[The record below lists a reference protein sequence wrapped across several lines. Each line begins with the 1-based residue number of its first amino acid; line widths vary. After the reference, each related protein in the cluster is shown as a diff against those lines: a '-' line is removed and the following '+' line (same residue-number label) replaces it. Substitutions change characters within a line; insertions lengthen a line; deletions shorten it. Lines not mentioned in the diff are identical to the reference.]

1 MQVSLSTTAGLERR
15 LEVAVP
21 AQRVSGEIDQRLKNI
36 ARSARFKGFRPGK
49 APFSVV
55 RQQYGSQ
62 VQSEV
67 VTDLLRESFAAAV
80 DQEKLRPATDP
91 RIESV
96 AAEPGADLR
105 YVALFEVLPEFTVQP
120 VESMQLER
128 PEAAVT
134 EADVDAMLETMRRQ
148 RPAFT
153 AVEREARDTD
163 RVTVDFE
170 GRIDGE
176 TFQGGSANDAAF
188 VLGAGR
194 MLQEF
199 EAGARGARAGE
210 ARTVTVNFPADYGSP
225 DVAGKTALFAV
236 TVKSVEEQSLPV
248 VDDEFCRA
256 FGVSEGGVDAL
267 RMEVRNSMERE
278 MAEAIRNRLRV
289 QIMDS
294 LYRDNRIEL
303 PRGMVEEQIQS
314 LQQDMV
320 RRMGAQGM
328 AQAAGQ
334 LPARESLEE
343 PARRRVALG
352 LIVGD
357 LIRGQ
362 GLKVER
368 ERVNARLAELAS
380 SYPNADEVRRQY
392 LQNADA
398 MRQIESAA
406 LEDQLIEWIVSRAK
420 VAAKPS
426 SFAELTGFSQNAGQ
440 QE

>member
-21 AQRVSGEIDQRLKNI
+21 AERVSGEIDQRLKKI
-36 ARSARFKGFRPGK
+36 ARSARLKGFRPGK
-49 APFSVV
+49 APFVVV

-80 DQEKLRPATDP
+80 TQEKLRPATDP

-96 AAEPGADLR
+96 AADEGSDLR
-105 YVALFEVLPEFTVQP
+105 YVAVFEVMPEFTVQP
-120 VESMQLER
+120 IEAIELER
-128 PEAAVT
+128 AEAAVT

-148 RPAFT
+148 RPVFT
-153 AVEREARDTD
+153 AVQRAARDTD
-163 RVTVDFE
+163 RVVVDFE
-170 GRIDGE
+170 GRIGGE
-176 TFQGGSANDAAF
+176 TFQGGSANDAGF

-194 MLQEF
+194 MLKEF
-199 EAGARGARAGE
+199 EDGVRGVPAGE
-210 ARTVTVNFPADYGSP
+210 SRTVVVNFPADYGSA
-225 DVAGKTALFAV
+225 DVAGKTAEFAV
-236 TVKSVEEQSLPV
+236 SVKSVEEQSLPV

-256 FGVSEGGVDAL
+256 FGVTEGGVEAL
-267 RMEVRNSMERE
+267 RLEVRNSMERE
-278 MAEAIRNRLRV
+278 MSEAIRNRLRV
-289 QIMDS
+289 QIMDALHRNNS
-294 LYRDNRIEL
+294 IEV

-314 LQQDMV
+314 MQADMA

-328 AQAAGQ
+328 AQAGGK
-334 LPARESLEE
+334 LPAREPLEE

-357 LIRGQ
+357 LIRAQ

-368 ERVNARLAELAS
+368 ERVNARLAELAGN
-380 SYPNADEVRRQY
+380 YPNADEVRRQY

-420 VAAKPS
+420 VTPKPS
-426 SFAELTGFSQNAGQ
+426 SFAELTGFSPNAGQ